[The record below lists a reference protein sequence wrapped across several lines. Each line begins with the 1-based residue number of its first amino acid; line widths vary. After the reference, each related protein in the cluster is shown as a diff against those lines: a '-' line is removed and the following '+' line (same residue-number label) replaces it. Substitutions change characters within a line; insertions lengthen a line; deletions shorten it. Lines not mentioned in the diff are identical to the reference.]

1 MRIGITDERKALFF
15 MLGQELDAKACKIL
29 IVMIG
34 MSDSET
40 GIVNTSLSD
49 LHKKTKMAVTTI
61 RRALENLKD
70 IGVLEVSHHTGVESE
85 YRLIL
90 AGAIQKRANKMVEEY
105 SQPIVSKQLL
115 EMAKEFKE

>member
-29 IVMIG
+29 ILMIG

-40 GIVNTSLSD
+40 GMINTSLSD

-61 RRALENLKD
+61 RRALDNLKD
-70 IGVLEVSHHTGVESE
+70 AGVLEVSHNPGVESE
-85 YRLIL
+85 YRLKL
-90 AGAIQKRANKMVEEY
+90 AGAIQDRANKMVEEY
-105 SQPIVSKQLL
+105 SQPIMSKQFL
-115 EMAKEFKE
+115 EIAKEFRD